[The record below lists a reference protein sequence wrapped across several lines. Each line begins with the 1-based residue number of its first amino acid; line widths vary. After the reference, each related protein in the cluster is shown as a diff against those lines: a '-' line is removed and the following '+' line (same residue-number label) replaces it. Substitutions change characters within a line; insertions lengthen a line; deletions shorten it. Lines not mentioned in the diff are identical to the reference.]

1 MRFEVRLLEQG
12 QLRRLRLEA
21 DSPAALDAALRA
33 QGRLALSVRALGR
46 ERGAAGRFDSQ
57 LFLQELTGLL
67 QAGVGLIEALQVEL
81 RKARAGATRAVLQ
94 RLCASLHSGEALS
107 AALAAQPQHFDPLL
121 LASVRASETSGTLLP
136 ALQRYLDYR
145 AQLQRVQRTL
155 VAALLYPCTLLGVGL
170 LVLLFLLL
178 YVLPRFAQIFSDLG
192 RELPLFSRLLM
203 QLGTAIDAHRIGL
216 LALLALA
223 GLALALSLG
232 TPPGR
237 QRWLQGLLQ
246 LPGLGGR
253 LDQFARARLFRMLAL
268 LLDSGLPL
276 LQACRLLQGLLSAAL
291 DRRLQ
296 QAARLLQAGHALSQA
311 LREQQLVCPVADSL
325 LAAGERSGELAQALH
340 RIADYYDADNGRW
353 LERFMRLFEPLLML
367 VLGALIG
374 GVVVMMYMPVFELA
388 GALQ

>member
-1 MRFEVRLLEQG
+1 MQFDVRLLEQG

-57 LFLQELTGLL
+57 LLVQELTGLL
-67 QAGVGLIEALQVEL
+67 QAGVGLVEALQVEL
-81 RKARAGATRAVLQ
+81 RKARVGATRAVLQ
-94 RLCASLHSGEALS
+94 RLCASLQSGAALS
-107 AALAAQPQHFDPLL
+107 AALAEQPQHFDPLL

-203 QLGTAIDAHRIGL
+203 QLGTAIDIHRIGL

-223 GLALALSLG
+223 GLALLLSLA
-232 TPPGR
+232 TPRGR
-237 QRWLQGLLQ
+237 QRWLQGLLR
-246 LPGLGGR
+246 LPGLGAR

-291 DRRLQ
+291 DRQLQ
-296 QAARLLQAGHALSQA
+296 QAARLLQSGQALSQA

-325 LAAGERSGELAQALH
+325 LTAGERSGELAQALH
-340 RIADYYDADNGRW
+340 RIADYYDADNSRW

-367 VLGALIG
+367 VLGTLIG

>member
-57 LFLQELTGLL
+57 LFVQELAGLL
-67 QAGVGLIEALQVEL
+67 QARVGLVEALQVEL

-94 RLCASLHSGEALS
+94 RLCASLQRGASLS
-107 AALAAQPQHFDPLL
+107 AALAEQPDHFDPLL

-178 YVLPRFAQIFSDLG
+178 YVLPRFAQIFADLG

-203 QLGTAIDAHRIGL
+203 QLGTAIDTHRIGL
-216 LALLALA
+216 LALIALA
-223 GLALALSLG
+223 GLALVLSLG
-232 TPPGR
+232 TPRGR
-237 QRWLQGLLQ
+237 QRWLQRLLR
-246 LPGLGGR
+246 LPGLGTR
-253 LDQFARARLFRMLAL
+253 LDLFARARLFRMLAL

-291 DRRLQ
+291 DHRLQ

-325 LAAGERSGELAQALH
+325 LAAGERSGELAQSLH
-340 RIADYYDADNGRW
+340 RIADYYDADNSRW

>member
-46 ERGAAGRFDSQ
+46 KRGAAGRFDSQ

-67 QAGVGLIEALQVEL
+67 QAGVGLVEALQVEL

-94 RLCASLHSGEALS
+94 RLYASLQSGAALS
-107 AALAAQPQHFDPLL
+107 AALAEQPDHFDALL

-155 VAALLYPCTLLGVGL
+155 VAAMLYPCTLLGVGL

-223 GLALALSLG
+223 GLALVLSLG
-232 TPPGR
+232 TPRGR
-237 QRWLQGLLQ
+237 QRWLQGLLR
-246 LPGLGGR
+246 LLGLGTR

-276 LQACRLLQGLLSAAL
+276 LQACRLLQGLLGAAL
-291 DRRLQ
+291 DRQLQ
-296 QAARLLQAGHALSQA
+296 QAARRLQAGHALSLA
-311 LREQQLVCPVADSL
+311 LREQQLTCPVADSL
-325 LAAGERSGELAQALH
+325 LAAGERSGELARALH
-340 RIADYYDADNGRW
+340 RIADYYDADNSRW